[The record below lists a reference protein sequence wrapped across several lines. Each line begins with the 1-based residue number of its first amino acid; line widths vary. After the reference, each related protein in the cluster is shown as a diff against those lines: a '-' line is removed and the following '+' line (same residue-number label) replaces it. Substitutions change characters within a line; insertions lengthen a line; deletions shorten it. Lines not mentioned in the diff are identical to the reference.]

1 LKIDG
6 RQPKFDF
13 IFTTNIRELGTLNR
27 LHRISRRSLFMPVSK
42 FKLGIA
48 AVLLAGTGAAAGVM
62 LSGQAPTAVPLPAVV
77 AGPAAFTPAAAGAAS
92 LADMVEAVGPSV
104 VQIQVKPNAA
114 RMQQMA
120 YGDERGFGGQL
131 PGGLEERLRDLF
143 GDALRGRGGE
153 SPFGAPGGPDAGPQ
167 GPRGGA
173 LGSGF
178 IIDASGIVVTNNHVV
193 GDART
198 VTVQLSDGREFDAEV
213 LGRDPQTDVA
223 VVRINGKGGDAFKAI
238 TWGDSDRMR
247 VGDSV
252 FAVGSPFG
260 LGNTVTSGIVS
271 ARGREIGAGPYD
283 DFLQVDAAINSGNSG
298 GPLFDT
304 RGRVVGVNT
313 AIFSPSGGN
322 VGIGFAIPAHMVQQV
337 AQQIVANGHV
347 ARGRIGVGLQGV
359 TPDIARAMGLETAKG
374 ALIAQVDPSGTASR
388 SGIRQGDV
396 VRSFAGKPVDE
407 PRDLARL
414 VADAKAG
421 SSVPVTVLRDGKS
434 VALTLA
440 IGGEVAKPLVS

>member
-1 LKIDG
+1 M
-6 RQPKFDF
+6 PV
-13 IFTTNIRELGTLNR
+13 T
-27 LHRISRRSLFMPVSK
+27 PVSK

-62 LSGQAPTAVPLPAVV
+62 LSGQAPAALPLPAIV
-77 AGPAAFTPAAAGAAS
+77 AGPATFTPAAAGATS

-104 VQIQVKPNAA
+104 VQIQVKPASA
-114 RMQQMA
+114 RMQTMA
-120 YGDERGFGGQL
+120 YGDDQRFGGPLPRGF
-131 PGGLEERLRDLF
+131 EDRLRELF
-143 GDALRGRGGE
+143 GDTLRGRGGE
-153 SPFGAPGGPDAGPQ
+153 SPFGAPGGGGDAGPE
-167 GPRGGA
+167 GPHGGG

-178 IIDASGIVVTNNHVV
+178 IVDASGLVVTNNHVV

-198 VTVQLSDGREFDAEV
+198 VTVQLSDGREFEADV

-223 VVRINGKGGDAFKAI
+223 VIRINGTGGAVFKAI
-238 TWGDSDRMR
+238 AWGDSDRMR

-298 GPLFDT
+298 GPLFDA

-322 VGIGFAIPAHMVQQV
+322 VGIGFAIPAHIVQQV

-359 TPDIARAMGLETAKG
+359 TVDIARAMGLDTAKG
-374 ALIAQVDPSGTASR
+374 ALIGQVDPSGTAAQ
-388 SGIRQGDV
+388 SGVRKGDV

-414 VADAKAG
+414 VAEAKAG

-434 VALTLA
+434 VALALG